1 MRYVHAGLPYNE
13 DEIDEWFVRRARQ
26 IEELDMCMGALIEKS
41 TGDLAGVAG
50 AQPLGTTGDLEI
62 GWWLARDRWGRGH
75 ATEIGR
81 AAMNYVLD
89 TLDRPRV
96 VAVIDPGN
104 EPSKRVVARLGM
116 RYEARVTGA
125 QLGHRLPEIVVDY
138 FVKEKD

>member
-1 MRYVHAGLPYNE
+1 
-13 DEIDEWFVRRARQ
+13 
-26 IEELDMCMGALIEKS
+26 
-41 TGDLAGVAG
+41 
-50 AQPLGTTGDLEI
+50 
-62 GWWLARDRWGRGH
+62 
-75 ATEIGR
+75 
-81 AAMNYVLD
+81 MNYVLD

>member
-62 GWWLARDRWGRGH
+62 GWWLARDRWGRGY

-89 TLDRPRV
+89 TLARPRV